1 VGCLLKILDLI
12 SYMLG
17 GLLMFAGLLIVANSS
32 ITQDIGQLIVG
43 LLAILAGFLYLLV
56 IISRE

>member
-1 VGCLLKILDLI
+1 MGCLLKILDLI